1 MDEEWSGALNAKKNE
16 TINGSG
22 VYVDVEN
29 LQGEAQELMSGLMF
43 NWPETAPPPSRLTLY
58 VRADQT
64 ELWYLWAIDQFEN
77 VEVVVKGIQHFS
89 RDSSKNSADIAIATN
104 AITDFVRG
112 RISYVVVFSDD
123 SDFISLY
130 SAIRDEVDQTQG
142 PTPFL
147 WVVTDRHK
155 SLSPNVK
162 QFFPKKILHIVSMD
176 ANGSGPPSTPPPL
189 QDRPTIN
196 PRPIFSPHPSRT
208 SLLLPRD
215 PCSPPHPHPSPPFPG
230 ATPGPTWPRPS

>member
-1 MDEEWSGALNAKKNE
+1 M
-16 TINGSG
+16 
-22 VYVDVEN
+22 YVDVEN

-43 NWPETAPPPSRLTLY
+43 NWPDSAPPPSRLTLY

-64 ELWYLWAIDQFEN
+64 ELWYLWALDQFEN

-176 ANGSGPPSTPPPL
+176 GNGSGPPPPPPPPPGQTHHQPETHIL
-189 QDRPTIN
+189 LPTPSGQAYYYPETHALPPTPT
-196 PRPIFSPHPSRT
+196 PRPR
-208 SLLLPRD
+208 
-215 PCSPPHPHPSPPFPG
+215 FPG
-230 ATPGPTWPRPS
+230 RLLGRHGQDHR

>member
-1 MDEEWSGALNAKKNE
+1 M
-16 TINGSG
+16 
-22 VYVDVEN
+22 YVDVEN

-43 NWPETAPPPSRLTLY
+43 NWPDSAPPPSRLTLY

-64 ELWYLWAIDQFEN
+64 ELWYLWALDQFEN

-176 ANGSGPPSTPPPL
+176 GNGSGPPLHPPTPPGQTHHQPETHIL
-189 QDRPTIN
+189 LPTPPGQAYYYPETHALPPTPT
-196 PRPIFSPHPSRT
+196 PRPR
-208 SLLLPRD
+208 
-215 PCSPPHPHPSPPFPG
+215 FPG
-230 ATPGPTWPRPS
+230 RLLGRHGQDHR

>member
-43 NWPETAPPPSRLTLY
+43 NWPDSAPPPSRLTLY

-64 ELWYLWAIDQFEN
+64 ELWYLWALDQFEN

-142 PTPFL
+142 P
-147 WVVTDRHK
+147 D
-155 SLSPNVK
+155 SLP
-162 QFFPKKILHIVSMD
+162 L
-176 ANGSGPPSTPPPL
+176 GSH
-189 QDRPTIN
+189 RPTQVPLSQREAVLPQEN
-196 PRPIFSPHPSRT
+196 PPHRIDGREWFWP
-208 SLLLPRD
+208 
-215 PCSPPHPHPSPPFPG
+215 PPHPPTPPGQTHHQPETHILLPTPPGQAYYYPETHALPPTPTPRPCFPG
-230 ATPGPTWPRPS
+230 RLLG